1 VIILLFETWYSVQ
14 GSTYLSLILLFTNA
28 KKNLLFT
35 GGDPIKTPQYCTNI
49 KGFENKVREKYISK
63 SQAYTTRQNHGSFQ
77 M

>member
-1 VIILLFETWYSVQ
+1 MLKKIYCSSVEIQSKLLSIEPT
-14 GSTYLSLILLFTNA
+14 L
-28 KKNLLFT
+28 
-35 GGDPIKTPQYCTNI
+35 